1 MQTKTMHMHAV
12 CICLWHTNKNQQSDV
27 STPFSQNWINL
38 SIDRI
43 IRICS
48 GRTHLRIREHDA
60 CIWSSYFTISQ
71 HRNIDDNDNTN
82 TLPWPLHN
90 SLLAVTK
97 SIHTLR
103 LNGFASTRIG
113 WCFHRASNCTGVP
126 SHVFQLLLT
135 LVISGNWMS
144 FIYFFIHTIIHIERL
159 VASVYLYMWSGAPW
173 SPNLIPASAVLTH
186 NSSILTFHWTWLT
199 WSFYGFCKR

>member
-1 MQTKTMHMHAV
+1 M

-27 STPFSQNWINL
+27 STPFSQNEINL

-43 IRICS
+43 IRIYS
-48 GRTHLRIREHDA
+48 GNTHLRILEHDA
-60 CIWSSYFTISQ
+60 CKSSSYFTISQ

-103 LNGFASTRIG
+103 LNGIASTPIG
-113 WCFHRASNCTGVP
+113 WCFHRASNALEYQAM
-126 SHVFQLLLT
+126 FFNFYWLWQF
-135 LVISGNWMS
+135 LVIEWVL
-144 FIYFFIHTIIHIERL
+144 FYFLIWYTVHTIIHIERL
-159 VASVYLYMWSGAPW
+159 VANVYLYMWSGAPW
-173 SPNLIPASAVLTH
+173 SPNSIPPNAVLTH